1 MENDASY
8 KCKYCRKQYPDKQQA
23 TECES
28 RHLKPV
34 SISGFWYHEG
44 STRPTFLDVKMHDGS
59 EITYVEA
66 FAKLSAPITD
76 TN

>member
-8 KCKYCRKQYPDKQQA
+8 KCKYCHKQYPDKRQA
-23 TECES
+23 TDCES

-34 SISGFWYHEG
+34 SISGSWYHEG
-44 STRPTFLDVKMHDGS
+44 STRPSFLDIKMHDGS

-66 FAKLSAPITD
+66 FAKKFPSIVET
-76 TN
+76 